1 MTLTKHDIDAAS
13 RLIQAARL
21 LGGRYLQP
29 HDDEALII
37 LPDARTVRFWTDPT
51 DGLRYAEL
59 VWPWPGQRP
68 APVFLPASASANETA
83 RAVTWLAART
93 AALWDQHANQPEP

>member
-1 MTLTKHDIDAAS
+1 MNLHAIEASS

-37 LPDARTVRFWTDPT
+37 LPDARTVRFWSDPT

-68 APVFLPASASANETA
+68 APVYLPESASANETA
-83 RAVTWLAART
+83 RAVAWLAART
-93 AALWDQHANQPEP
+93 AAYWDQYANQPENT